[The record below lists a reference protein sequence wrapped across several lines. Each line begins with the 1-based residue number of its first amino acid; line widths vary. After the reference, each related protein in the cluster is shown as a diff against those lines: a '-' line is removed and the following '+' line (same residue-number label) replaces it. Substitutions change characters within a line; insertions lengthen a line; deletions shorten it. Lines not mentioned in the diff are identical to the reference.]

1 MDSERPSSD
10 IAFTDTVKQ
19 LQARNGS
26 REAYAKME
34 GRGGWPDR
42 ITPQLA
48 AFIGQQNSF
57 YLATVNAEGQPYI
70 QHRGGPRGFLRP
82 IDERTL
88 AMADFRGNRQFISQG
103 NLLENRKA
111 FIFLMDYANR
121 RRIKIWGEARMVEGD
136 DALLRAVMP
145 EGYAAA
151 PERVLLF
158 KISAWDPNCPQHIPR
173 KIDAD
178 EVDAMLAERNR
189 EIADL
194 KAQFERLRQT
204 RETSECRSCGS
215 KTLAPPALAE
225 ARKT

>member
-1 MDSERPSSD
+1 MNIERPTSD
-10 IAFTDTVKQ
+10 IAFTDTVKE
-19 LQARNGS
+19 LQTRNGS
-26 REAYAKME
+26 REAYATME
-34 GRGGWPDR
+34 ARGSWSDR

-48 AFIGQQNSF
+48 AFIARQNSF

-70 QHRGGPRGFLRP
+70 QHRGGPRGFLKP
-82 IDERTL
+82 IDDQTL

-103 NLLENRKA
+103 NLLESRKA

-121 RRIKIWGEARMVEGD
+121 RRIKIWGEASMIEGD

-158 KISAWDPNCPQHIPR
+158 RISAWDPNCPQHIPR

-178 EVDAMLAERNR
+178 EADAMLAERDR
-189 EIADL
+189 EIAEL
-194 KAQFERLRQT
+194 KAEIERLRQ
-204 RETSECRSCGS
+204 GV
-215 KTLAPPALAE
+215 
-225 ARKT
+225 